1 MEKMSEYIVPT
12 YDYCC
17 PRCFLKMELNRSIHG
32 EITDVPCPDCKDVN
46 MNRVWT
52 APPVQFN
59 AGGFYS
65 TDNPKK

>member
-1 MEKMSEYIVPT
+1 MEGEIPVPT

-32 EITDVPCPDCKDVN
+32 EITDVHCPDDGEI

-59 AGGFYS
+59 ASGFFS
-65 TDNPKK
+65 TDNPKR

>member
-1 MEKMSEYIVPT
+1 MAEEIVMPS
-12 YDYCC
+12 YDYVC
-17 PRCFLKMELNRSIHG
+17 PRCFLRMEVNRSIHG
-32 EITDVPCPDCKDVN
+32 EITDVHCPDDQSI

-65 TDNPKK
+65 TDNLKR